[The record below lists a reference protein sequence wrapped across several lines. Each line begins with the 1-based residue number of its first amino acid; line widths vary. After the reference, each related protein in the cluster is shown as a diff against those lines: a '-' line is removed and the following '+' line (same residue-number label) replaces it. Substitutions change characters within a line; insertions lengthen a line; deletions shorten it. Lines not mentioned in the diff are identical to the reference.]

1 MAIGY
6 SVQMALPAVEK
17 LRSEGAKVGLI
28 NARFVKPLDEELI
41 GSVARRSKR
50 IVTVEEN
57 ARQGGFGSA
66 VLELLAREEILVPL
80 EIVGIP
86 DEFIHHASPK
96 IQRDELGLDASGIEK
111 TVRAQ
116 LGKIAPVKAKSNGA
130 KNGSTN
136 GSAKSS
142 KTAVVGAK

>member
-1 MAIGY
+1 MIG
-6 SVQMALPAVEK
+6 E
-17 LRSEGAKVGLI
+17 
-28 NARFVKPLDEELI
+28 
-41 GSVARRSKR
+41 VARRAKR

-96 IQRDELGLDASGIEK
+96 IQRDELGLDANGVEK

-116 LGKIAPVKAKSNGA
+116 LARITPVKEKPNG
-130 KNGSTN
+130 N
-136 GSAKSS
+136 GSANGHA
-142 KTAVVGAK
+142 KTGKKAVVAAK